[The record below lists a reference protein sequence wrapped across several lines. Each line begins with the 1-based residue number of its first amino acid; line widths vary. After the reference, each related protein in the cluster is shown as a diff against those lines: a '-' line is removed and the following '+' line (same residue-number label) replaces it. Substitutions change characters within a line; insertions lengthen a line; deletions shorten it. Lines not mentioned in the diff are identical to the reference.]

1 MITIEINDAE
11 IFAALDRVAR
21 AVTDMTP
28 VMKDI
33 GREMVDATKDRFPAG
48 VGPDGNP
55 WAPKSPATIENYER
69 RREHLDLRPLWGP
82 SGTLNSAFAYYPSET
97 SVEWGT
103 NVIQSAVMQFGAAK
117 GEFGNMANGS
127 PIPWGPIPARPFL
140 GMSDDDRNAIL
151 EVLDDWLTRA
161 WGDQ

>member
-1 MITIEINDAE
+1 MITLQIDDAE

-28 VMKDI
+28 VMQDI
-33 GREMVDATKDRFPAG
+33 GREMVDATKERFPAG

-55 WAPKSPATIENYER
+55 WAPKSPATIANYER

-82 SGTLNSAFAYYPSET
+82 SGTLNSAFAYYPSES

-117 GEFGNMANGS
+117 EAFGTNARGS

-140 GMSDDDRNAIL
+140 GVSDEDRQSIL
-151 EVLDDWLTRA
+151 AALEDWLTRA
-161 WGDQ
+161 WDAQ